1 MEEVIRISIIT
12 YRSKLGATAYKTAPP
27 EQWLTGAD
35 YRELDPV
42 FAGRLAYLAKDKKVN
57 LSLTEAYRSTARQA
71 ELYQMYLD
79 YKRTGKG
86 TIKSAAKPGTSWHEY
101 RLAVDTS
108 TQPIRGMTNAQLK
121 PYGLCKPIASE
132 GWHIQPIETAGK
144 TNRAAYAPE
153 EVEDL
158 TEAEVRKLIAES
170 QTVYKMPEDVPNW
183 AKPNINRLIAKGVI
197 APSEKDGSIDLT
209 HEMVR
214 ILAIMDRMVG

>member
-1 MEEVIRISIIT
+1 MEAIQISIVT
-12 YRSKLGATAYKTAPP
+12 LRSKLSATAYKTAPP

-42 FAGRLAYLAKDKKVN
+42 FAGRLACLARDKKVN

-71 ELYQMYLD
+71 ELYRQYQEYL
-79 YKRTGKG
+79 RTGKG
-86 TIKSAAKPGTSWHEY
+86 SIKSAARPGTSWHEF

-153 EVEDL
+153 EVEDM
-158 TEAEVRKLIAES
+158 TEAEVLKLIEQS
-170 QTVYKMPEDVPNW
+170 RKVYKKPADLPEW
-183 AKPNINRLIAKGVI
+183 AKPAITKMIKAGHI
-197 APSEKDGSIDLT
+197 APGADGSINMSEDL
-209 HEMVR
+209 VR
-214 ILAIMDRMVG
+214 TLVILDRRLG

>member
-1 MEEVIRISIIT
+1 MIQISIVT
-12 YRSKLGATAYKTAPP
+12 LRSKLSTTAYKTAPP

-42 FAGRLAYLAKDKKVN
+42 FAGRLACLARDKKVN

-79 YKRTGKG
+79 YKRTGRG
-86 TIKSAAKPGTSWHEY
+86 SIKSAAKPGTSWHEF

-108 TQPIRGMTNAQLK
+108 TQPIRGMTNVQLK

-153 EVEDL
+153 EVENL
-158 TEAEVRKLIAES
+158 TREETLALIKEVLAGADSKPSE
-170 QTVYKMPEDVPNW
+170 W
-183 AKPNINRLIAKGVI
+183 AKAEMAEAKAKGI
-197 APSEKDGSIDLT
+197 TDGTRPGGYATREQVAS
-209 HEMVR
+209 M
-214 ILAIMDRMVG
+214 ILRAVKGDE